1 MNYGNIFIIETNI
14 INLKG
19 REVRGLSA
27 AKEAFR
33 EECEK
38 HFLNKPPS
46 DVMVLL
52 WQRYDVGEE
61 SIVDFMDSE
70 KWARLKAG

>member
-1 MNYGNIFIIETNI
+1 MNYGNIFVVETNI

-19 REVRGLSA
+19 REVRGFSA
-27 AKEAFR
+27 AKAAFL

-52 WQRYDVGEE
+52 WQRYDICEE
-61 SIVDFMDSE
+61 GIVDYMDCE

>member
-19 REVRGLSA
+19 REVRGFSA

-46 DVMVLL
+46 DIMVLL
-52 WQRYDVGEE
+52 WQRYDIGEE
-61 SIVDFMDSE
+61 SIVDFMDFE
-70 KWARLKAG
+70 KWSRLKAG